1 MDQMENN
8 QDNKHKVEAVL
19 FAVGKE
25 ISTERLASLCDLKEK
40 EIKQVMEELRKDY
53 GERENSLQIMQR
65 ENNWKLT
72 VRDEFIGLVNNLVS
86 ETDLDKPLMETLAVI
101 AWKYPVVQSDVIKLR
116 HSKAYDHIKQLLDM
130 GFIQKIRSGRTYK
143 LKLTKKFFEYFDLP
157 SAEAKKA
164 FLKEVPAEV
173 LKEAEETE
181 KEAGEVEL
189 LLEKEEKEENAR
201 SEIKGAMAQV
211 KSAEESDDGVE
222 EESVD
227 SEEGVDEGQTV
238 LVTNQ
243 VPEEGVSE
251 VEEGEE
257 MELGEDDEDSEEM
270 GSEEMTS
277 GKKKKK
283 KQKEMISQVFG

>member
-1 MDQMENN
+1 MENN

-143 LKLTKKFFEYFDLP
+143 LK
-157 SAEAKKA
+157 
-164 FLKEVPAEV
+164 
-173 LKEAEETE
+173 
-181 KEAGEVEL
+181 
-189 LLEKEEKEENAR
+189 
-201 SEIKGAMAQV
+201 
-211 KSAEESDDGVE
+211 
-222 EESVD
+222 
-227 SEEGVDEGQTV
+227 
-238 LVTNQ
+238 
-243 VPEEGVSE
+243 
-251 VEEGEE
+251 
-257 MELGEDDEDSEEM
+257 
-270 GSEEMTS
+270 
-277 GKKKKK
+277 
-283 KQKEMISQVFG
+283 